1 MHIGTISYAVGSGAC
16 SDHSG
21 VAEWIKKRLVA
32 SPWDA
37 GIKIRIH
44 PTTFSLMSER
54 QSNLTY
60 VLTKN
65 RENEKSVEQT
75 NKMVTDVIE
84 QNSFE
89 IGSTRQD
96 VLKSMGVPTAVRV
109 FSGKEVLRYGLS
121 TITLKDGF
129 VEEYDNLDGNLR
141 VTVQ

>member
-1 MHIGTISYAVGSGAC
+1 
-16 SDHSG
+16 
-21 VAEWIKKRLVA
+21 
-32 SPWDA
+32 
-37 GIKIRIH
+37 
-44 PTTFSLMSER
+44 MSER